1 MKSDIEIAKAANMLP
16 IRAIAANLNIDQDL
30 VEKFGR
36 YKAKLPL
43 NLIDEEKVKKSK
55 LIL

>member
-43 NLIDEEKVKKSK
+43 SLIDEEKVKKVS
-55 LIL
+55 